1 MSLQLS
7 SAKNKR
13 RTAPKRRYGR
23 EQSSFLN
30 GDCATPK
37 ASASRKGAAMASFAS
52 GRAGPVEPPAA
63 ARRQGKHGSGPIGAT
78 TVGGKP
84 AGSALPGGRVSK
96 VATNS
101 FAAAAHDDEQ
111 VRRQP

>member
-1 MSLQLS
+1 
-7 SAKNKR
+7 
-13 RTAPKRRYGR
+13 
-23 EQSSFLN
+23 
-30 GDCATPK
+30 
-37 ASASRKGAAMASFAS
+37 MASFAS